1 MKGYYYL
8 MQLGHL
14 FNTMA
19 RYSERLANI
28 VKDTGIRGLI
38 RFVRESMASPWLNRA
53 WIEEQLSA
61 PFQLRLV

>member
-1 MKGYYYL
+1 MKGYHCL
-8 MQLGHL
+8 MQLGHM

-19 RYSERLANI
+19 RYSERLAKI

-38 RFVRESMASPWLNRA
+38 RFVRETIASPWLDRA
-53 WIEEQLSA
+53 WIKEQFVA